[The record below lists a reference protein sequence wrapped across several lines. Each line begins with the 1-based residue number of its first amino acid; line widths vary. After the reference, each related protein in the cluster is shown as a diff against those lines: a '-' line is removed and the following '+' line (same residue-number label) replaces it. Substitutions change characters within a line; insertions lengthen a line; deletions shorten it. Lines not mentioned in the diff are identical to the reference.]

1 MGAERDPAGQAGPGL
16 TGMGGSQETGG
27 MGDPAGTA
35 EVHTGLH
42 SGRGAG
48 EEYSGL
54 GFAEGGPAA
63 GGVKE
68 RVLDTA
74 RTVRDRAGTLAG
86 TARETAGNLGH
97 RATELAGDARHRL
110 SDMSERT
117 NRALEERGFLG
128 RLRENPL
135 PALGIAFGVG
145 FLLAGGGRSGPTDTR
160 VGQMRR
166 ELRNALMA
174 GLTAGAA
181 QATRGFLQSAG
192 GPEGIFSTLA
202 SRGGTEGQAGTAGS
216 TRTGQRGR
224 MSGGLGSSESEE
236 RPPSHR
242 ENL

>member
-1 MGAERDPAGQAGPGL
+1 MGADRDPAGPAGSGL
-16 TGMGGSQETGG
+16 TGTGANRESG

-42 SGRGAG
+42 SGRTG

-63 GGVKE
+63 AGGVKE
-68 RVLDTA
+68 RVLGTA
-74 RTVRDRAGTLAG
+74 RTVRDSAGSLAG
-86 TARETAGNLGH
+86 TVRDSAGNLGH
-97 RATELAGDARHRL
+97 RAGELATEARHRL
-110 SDMSERT
+110 GDLSERT
-117 NRALEERGFLG
+117 NRTLEERGFLA

-192 GPEGIFSTLA
+192 GAEGIFQTLA
-202 SRGGTEGQAGTAGS
+202 DRASGGTRAGS
-216 TRTGQRGR
+216 RGR
-224 MSGGLGSSESEE
+224 MSGGLASSETDE